1 MATVAKVIT
10 LFVVLSS
17 SLAVEPEQNLP
28 DTLAPDT
35 TIVALLDSTTT
46 ISHSAT
52 SGWLI
57 PLAIL
62 GATAGVFV
70 ILFSARTK
78 S

>member
-1 MATVAKVIT
+1 MANVVKVFT
-10 LFVVLSS
+10 FLVVLAS
-17 SLAVEPEQNLP
+17 AFAIEPEQNLP

-46 ISHSAT
+46 ASYSAT

>member
-1 MATVAKVIT
+1 MANVVKVFAFLI
-10 LFVVLSS
+10 VLTSALS
-17 SLAVEPEQNLP
+17 VEPEQNVP

-46 ISHSAT
+46 ASYSAT

-62 GATAGVFV
+62 SATAGVFV

>member
-1 MATVAKVIT
+1 MATVAKVLT
-10 LFVVLSS
+10 LFVVFTAL
-17 SLAVEPEQNLP
+17 LAVEPEQNVP
-28 DTLAPDT
+28 DTLSPDT

-46 ISHSAT
+46 ASHSVT

>member
-1 MATVAKVIT
+1 MANVVKVFAFLI
-10 LFVVLSS
+10 VLTSALS
-17 SLAVEPEQNLP
+17 VEPEQNVS

-35 TIVALLDSTTT
+35 TIVALLDSATTA
-46 ISHSAT
+46 SYSAT

-62 GATAGVFV
+62 SATAGVFV